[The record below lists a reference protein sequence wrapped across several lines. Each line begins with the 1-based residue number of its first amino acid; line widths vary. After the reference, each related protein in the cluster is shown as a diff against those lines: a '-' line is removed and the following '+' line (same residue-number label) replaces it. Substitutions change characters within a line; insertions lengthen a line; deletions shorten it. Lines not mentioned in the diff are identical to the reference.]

1 MTPEGIEARRAY
13 YRKWAKEH
21 RDKIKAAQTRYW
33 EKRSRKMK
41 IEESQEEPQN
51 EQQG

>member
-21 RDKIKAAQTRYW
+21 RDKIRAAQERYW
-33 EKRSRKMK
+33 EKRSRRMK
-41 IEESQEEPQN
+41 NDTPQEEQN